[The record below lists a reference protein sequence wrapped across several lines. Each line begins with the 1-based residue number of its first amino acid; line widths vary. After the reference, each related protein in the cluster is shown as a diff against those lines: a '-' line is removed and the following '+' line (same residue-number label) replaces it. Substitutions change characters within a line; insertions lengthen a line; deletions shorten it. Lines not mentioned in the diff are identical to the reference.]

1 MPSVGLLMHLGRPK
15 SQRNTN
21 VPDAGSRW
29 SIWFRSAGSLAH
41 LCDIRTRS
49 PSDTWS
55 PKSLGAF
62 RVFLVTHLV
71 LLL

>member
-1 MPSVGLLMHLGRPK
+1 MTFPF
-15 SQRNTN
+15 
-21 VPDAGSRW
+21 VPG

-41 LCDIRTRS
+41 LCDIRRRS
-49 PSDTWS
+49 PLDTWS